1 MAKTYKPD
9 KQLLLDGNADDGSF
23 GVSVQDLGWIF
34 HPDNIKMVTLDG
46 TPVSQSVHRFWREIG
61 GTQGLA
67 RALQTDIRN
76 GIRGTP
82 EDLAQR
88 RAVYGANVKRIPKI
102 KTLFELIKEALSD
115 FTLQLLI
122 ILGTINVII

>member
-1 MAKTYKPD
+1 MAKTNGYD
-9 KQLLLDGNADDGSF
+9 KQLLLDGNAADGSF

-67 RALQTDIRN
+67 RALQTDVRK

-88 RAVYGANVKRIPKI
+88 RAVYGANIKRIPKI
-102 KTLFELIKEALSD
+102 KTLFELTKEAFSD

-122 ILGTINVII
+122 ILGTINVTI